1 MERITL
7 APGAHI
13 NVLPAEKFNRCRI
26 SINFIWP
33 AAREWATAEALL
45 PLVLER
51 GYQGCPDMTEL
62 SKKLA
67 RLYGAALSVDGTMS
81 GQSRVLTVSLSGIR
95 DAFALAGEPLSREY
109 ADIAFGTAFEPYR
122 VDGVLDAEAVA
133 IEKEQLRELLEGE
146 INEKRSYCIRQ
157 ARRRFYGDS
166 PAGIERN
173 GYLDEVDGLTPSVS
187 LTARVS
193 RGGSYE
199 TNISVSGKNA
209 YYFRTNDAL
218 LERGRALNIIDENQM
233 SFVCWIS
240 SDMVESFFYGVDPI
254 GETLYINGVPFLV
267 AGLLSED
274 GDASVASL
282 MSGSAD
288 ILIPYSTALKMNNTS
303 DVTSFTVYLADG
315 VDSEAA
321 ASSIEASMDAM
332 FSYEEDCFTV
342 TTMSGIEDTME
353 EMLSMMTAL
362 LAGIA
367 SIALVVGGIGIMNMM
382 LTSVTERTTEIGL
395 KKALGALPWQIQL
408 QFLMESFLLS
418 LIGGLAGVALGLIL
432 SFAMCRA
439 MSAQFVLSVGAI
451 ALGVGF
457 SAAVGVLFG
466 WAPARKASRL
476 NPIDALR
483 SV

>member
-1 MERITL
+1 MLKSIRKSFVMIRECVRMSLSNILANRMRSFLTVLGILIGVTAVIALITTISGVSGSL
-7 APGAHI
+7 SSSFSSMGAGTLM
-13 NVLPAEKFNRCRI
+13 VSVTGSDLK
-26 SINFIWP
+26 SGM
-33 AAREWATAEALL
+33 TADDL
-45 PLVLER
+45 
-51 GYQGCPDMTEL
+51 TEL
-62 SKKLA
+62 
-67 RLYGAALSVDGTMS
+67 
-81 GQSRVLTVSLSGIR
+81 
-95 DAFALAGEPLSREY
+95 
-109 ADIAFGTAFEPYR
+109 TAM
-122 VDGVLDAEAVA
+122 
-133 IEKEQLRELLEGE
+133 
-146 INEKRSYCIRQ
+146 
-157 ARRRFYGDS
+157 
-166 PAGIERN
+166 
-173 GYLDEVDGLTPSVS
+173 DEVDGLTPSVS
-187 LTARVS
+187 LSARVS

-218 LERGRALNIIDENQM
+218 LERGRALNIIGENQM

-254 GETLYINGVPFLV
+254 GESLYINGIPFLV

-274 GDASVASL
+274 GDASMASL

-451 ALGVGF
+451 APGVGF